1 MALTRKPI
9 PKSQVELSQD
19 TIEPYLNQGKA
30 PVPAN
35 KRRENQKSLKNDD
48 VKQFSVGLKDVDESI
63 FFYFNNVIRPSV
75 IQNSLKVNVPVLY
88 GSPERWASMQRD
100 GFYRDNNG
108 KIQTPLIMVK
118 RDSIEKN
125 RSLGN
130 KMDAN
135 NPIHFGVFQKKYSQ
149 KNIYDRFSTL
159 NNREAVR
166 EYYGVIMP
174 DYVNLVYTCVIF
186 TEYVEQMNKIIE
198 SVNFASDSYW
208 GDPERFKFR
217 AAIDNYTTTTE
228 LVDGGDRTVKTSF
241 QIKIAGYIVSD
252 AINTSVGN
260 PNKFFSKAAL
270 KFGLETV
277 SSNTANRSTGNLKA
291 GAPLEFGIETAGSTE
306 ILNLRAS
313 SPESAAPTRF
323 YDMALTGVSAGENA
337 YGTSGMT
344 AEQIAF
350 VGLSNTALANPVSHP
365 TATFQNHTI
374 ATPPMDFAALTEG
387 DFQVYIN
394 GIMIPV
400 ENRSTSQVGL
410 DIVVSFNDLGFTLDP
425 TDQII
430 LVGKFS

>member
-9 PKSQVELSQD
+9 PKSQVELSQE
-19 TIEPYLNQGKA
+19 TIEPYLNRGKA

-35 KRRENQKSLKNDD
+35 KKRENQISLKGDE
-48 VKQFSVGLKDVDESI
+48 VKQFSVGLKDVDEAI
-63 FFYFNNVIRPSV
+63 FYYFNNVIRPSV
-75 IQNSLKVNVPVLY
+75 IQNGTKINVPVLY
-88 GSPERWASMQRD
+88 GSPERWAAMQKD

-118 RDSIEKN
+118 RDSVEKV

-135 NPIHFGVFQKKYSQ
+135 NPVHFGVFQKKYSQ
-149 KNIYDRFSTL
+149 KNVYDNFSTL
-159 NNREAVR
+159 NNREAVK

-174 DYVNLVYTCVIF
+174 DYINVVYTCVVF
-186 TEYVEQMNKIIE
+186 TEYVEQMNKVVE

-217 AAIDNYTTTTE
+217 AAIDTYTTTTE

-270 KFGLETV
+270 KFGLET
-277 SSNTANRSTGNLKA
+277 A
-291 GAPLEFGIETAGSTE
+291 GTTE
-306 ILNLRAS
+306 ILNAK
-313 SPESAAPTRF
+313 AGTAAKQAPTRF
-323 YDMALTGVSAGENA
+323 FDTALTGVSGG
-337 YGTSGMT
+337 GTGTGTGGMT
-344 AEQIAF
+344 AAEIAY
-350 VGLSNTALANPVSHP
+350 VGISNTALASTVSDP
-365 TATFQNHTI
+365 IATFSNYTI
-374 ATPPMDFAALTEG
+374 ASPPVGFPTLNEG

-394 GIMIPV
+394 GVMIPTQ
-400 ENRSTSQVGL
+400 NRVTIQSGA
-410 DIVVSFNDLGFTLDP
+410 DIQTTFSDLGFTLDI

-430 LVGKFS
+430 IVGKFS

>member
-9 PKSQVELSQD
+9 PKSQVELSQE

-35 KRRENQKSLKNDD
+35 KRRENQKTLKGDD

-63 FFYFNNVIRPSV
+63 FYYFNNIIRPSV
-75 IQNSLKVNVPVLY
+75 IQNSTKINVPVLY
-88 GSPERWASMQRD
+88 GSPERWAAMQKD

-149 KNIYDRFSTL
+149 KNVYDRFSTL
-159 NNREAVR
+159 NNREAVK
-166 EYYGVIMP
+166 EYYGVIIP
-174 DYVNLVYTCVIF
+174 DYVNIVYTCVIF
-186 TEYVEQMNKIIE
+186 TEYVEQMNKIVE

-252 AINTSVGN
+252 AINTSVAN
-260 PNKFFSKAAL
+260 PNKFFSKASL
-270 KFGLETV
+270 KFGIEMAG
-277 SSNTANRSTGNLKA
+277 SSEMLQAKA
-291 GAPLEFGIETAGSTE
+291 GTPAKQ
-306 ILNLRAS
+306 
-313 SPESAAPTRF
+313 APTRF
-323 YDMALTGVSAGENA
+323 FDTALTGVSSGGTGTGAG
-337 YGTSGMT
+337 GMT
-344 AEQIAF
+344 AAEITY
-350 VGLSNTALANPVSHP
+350 VGMSNTALADTVLEPL
-365 TATFQNHTI
+365 ATFNNHTI
-374 ATPPMDFAALTEG
+374 ASPPAGFPALDEG

-394 GIMIPV
+394 GVMIPK
-400 ENRSTSQVGL
+400 ENRITTLPQVGTN
-410 DIVVSFNDLGFTLDP
+410 ITVTFNDLGFTLDS

-430 LVGKFS
+430 IVGKFT

>member
-9 PKSQVELSQD
+9 PKSQVELSQE

-30 PVPAN
+30 PVPSN
-35 KRRENQKSLKNDD
+35 KRRENQKSLKGDD

-75 IQNSLKVNVPVLY
+75 IQNGTKLNVPVLY
-88 GSPERWASMQRD
+88 GSPERWAAMQKD

-125 RSLGN
+125 RTLGN

-135 NPIHFGVFQKKYSQ
+135 NPVHFGVFEKKYSK
-149 KNIYDRFSTL
+149 KNVYDHFSTL
-159 NNREAVR
+159 NNRIPVK

-174 DYVNLVYTCVIF
+174 DYVNVVYTCVIF
-186 TEYVEQMNKIIE
+186 TEYVEQMNKIVE

-252 AINTSVGN
+252 AINTSVAN
-260 PNKFFSKAAL
+260 PNKFFSKSAI
-270 KFGLETV
+270 
-277 SSNTANRSTGNLKA
+277 S
-291 GAPLEFGIETAGSTE
+291 FGIETAGDIQSLTQKAAE
-306 ILNLRAS
+306 PVRRSAS
-313 SPESAAPTRF
+313 RF
-323 YDMALTGVSAGENA
+323 YDQLPSIKGE
-337 YGTSGMT
+337 SGMT
-344 AEQIAF
+344 LEQITY
-350 VGLSNTALANPVSHP
+350 VGLSNTALADIVGSS
-365 TATFQNHTI
+365 TATFSTRTKAI
-374 ATPPMDFAALTEG
+374 APVNFPLIGEE

-394 GIMIPV
+394 GIFIPTS
-400 ENRSTSQVGL
+400 NRSTNQVGL
-410 DIVVSFNDLGFTLDP
+410 DIVTTFSQLGYTLDS
-425 TDQII
+425 TDQIVM
-430 LVGKFS
+430 VGKFT

>member
-9 PKSQVELSQD
+9 PKSQVELSQE

-35 KRRENQKSLKNDD
+35 KKRENQKTLKGDD

-63 FFYFNNVIRPSV
+63 FYYFNNVIRPSV
-75 IQNSLKVNVPVLY
+75 LQNGTKINVPVLY
-88 GSPERWASMQRD
+88 GSPERWAAMQKD

-149 KNIYDRFSTL
+149 KNVYDRFSTL
-159 NNREAVR
+159 NNREAVK
-166 EYYGVIMP
+166 EYYGVIIP

-252 AINTSVGN
+252 AINTSVAN

-270 KFGLETV
+270 KFGIEMAG
-277 SSNTANRSTGNLKA
+277 SSEMLQAKA
-291 GAPLEFGIETAGSTE
+291 GTPAKQ
-306 ILNLRAS
+306 
-313 SPESAAPTRF
+313 APTRF
-323 YDMALTGVSAGENA
+323 FDTALTGVTG
-337 YGTSGMT
+337 GGGGMT
-344 AEQIAF
+344 VEQITY
-350 VGLSNTALANPVSHP
+350 VGLNT
-365 TATFQNHTI
+365 TATADELTAGIAIFNNHTI
-374 ATPPMDFAALTEG
+374 ATPPEG
-387 DFQVYIN
+387 FVVTQENFQVYVN
-394 GIMIPV
+394 GVLIPTV
-400 ENRSTSQVGL
+400 NRTVTQVLNNIEITFTSLEYNL
-410 DIVVSFNDLGFTLDP
+410 DSQ
-425 TDQII
+425 DQII
-430 LVGKFS
+430 LVGKFI

>member
-9 PKSQVELSQD
+9 PKSQVELSQE
-19 TIEPYLNQGKA
+19 TIEPYLNQGKG

-35 KRRENQKSLKNDD
+35 KRRENQKTLKGDD
-48 VKQFSVGLKDVDESI
+48 VKQFTVGLTDVDESI

-75 IQNSLKVNVPVLY
+75 IQNSTKLNVPVLY
-88 GSPERWASMQRD
+88 GAPERWAAMQKD

-125 RSLGN
+125 RTLGN

-149 KNIYDRFSTL
+149 KNVYDHFSTL
-159 NNREAVR
+159 NNREPVK

-260 PNKFFSKAAL
+260 PNKFFSKAAV
-270 KFGLETV
+270 KFGLET
-277 SSNTANRSTGNLKA
+277 A
-291 GAPLEFGIETAGSTE
+291 GTTE
-306 ILNLRAS
+306 ILSARAAT
-313 SPESAAPTRF
+313 PTSAAPSRF
-323 YDMALTGVSAGENA
+323 FDTALTGVAAAANA
-337 YGTSGMT
+337 YASSGMT
-344 AEQIAF
+344 SEQITY
-350 VGLSNTALANPVSHP
+350 VGMSNTALASSVGELLATFNGHSKAVAPSGFTPVS
-365 TATFQNHTI
+365 
-374 ATPPMDFAALTEG
+374 EV

-394 GIMIPV
+394 GVMIPV
-400 ENRSTSQVGL
+400 ENRTTDNSGSNITVT
-410 DIVVSFNDLGFTLDP
+410 FNDLGFTLDS
-425 TDQII
+425 TDQVV

>member
-9 PKSQVELSQD
+9 PKSQVELSQE

-35 KRRENQKSLKNDD
+35 KRRENQKTLKGDD

-63 FFYFNNVIRPSV
+63 FYYFNNIIRPSV
-75 IQNSLKVNVPVLY
+75 IQNSTKINVPVLY
-88 GSPERWASMQRD
+88 GSPERWAAMQKD

-149 KNIYDRFSTL
+149 KNVYDRFSTL
-159 NNREAVR
+159 NNREAVK
-166 EYYGVIMP
+166 EYYGVIIP

-252 AINTSVGN
+252 AINTSVAN

-270 KFGLETV
+270 KFGIEMAG
-277 SSNTANRSTGNLKA
+277 SSEMLQAKA
-291 GAPLEFGIETAGSTE
+291 GTPAKQ
-306 ILNLRAS
+306 
-313 SPESAAPTRF
+313 APTRF
-323 YDMALTGVSAGENA
+323 FDTALTGVTG
-337 YGTSGMT
+337 GGGGMT
-344 AEQIAF
+344 VEQITY
-350 VGLSNTALANPVSHP
+350 VGLNT
-365 TATFQNHTI
+365 TATADELTAGIAIFNNHTI
-374 ATPPMDFAALTEG
+374 ATPPEG
-387 DFQVYIN
+387 FVVTQENFQVYVN
-394 GIMIPV
+394 GVLIPTV
-400 ENRSTSQVGL
+400 NRTVTQVLNNIEITFTSLEYNL
-410 DIVVSFNDLGFTLDP
+410 DSQ
-425 TDQII
+425 DQII
-430 LVGKFS
+430 LVGKFI